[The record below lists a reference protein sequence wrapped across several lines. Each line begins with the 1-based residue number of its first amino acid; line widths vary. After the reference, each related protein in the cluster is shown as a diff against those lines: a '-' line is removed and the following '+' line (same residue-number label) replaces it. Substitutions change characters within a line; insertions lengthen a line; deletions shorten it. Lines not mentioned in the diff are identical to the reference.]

1 MPEIIRR
8 QKAEG
13 GRVCVVSHSYARYI
27 VRDYEATGLP
37 VPDLTLGWEV
47 GAENQKPFPAPI
59 HRIMDSYG
67 YELKD
72 ILVVDDLKPGYT
84 MARAAGC
91 GIAMAMWGHEDELA
105 GLVRRDCPDARFLD
119 TTGELKTL
127 LFG

>member
-27 VRDYEATGLP
+27 VRDYEAAGLP

-47 GAENQKPFPAPI
+47 GAENQKPSPAPI
-59 HRIMDSYG
+59 HRIMDSFG

-91 GIAMAMWGHEDELA
+91 DIAVAMWGHEDELA
-105 GLVRRDCPDARFLD
+105 QLVRQDCPDACFVN
-119 TTGELKTL
+119 TPEALKNL
-127 LFG
+127 LFY